1 MDLAP
6 QLVLVGAV
14 AAVGVLHTLVPDHWL
29 PITLIARQRRWSR
42 AETARAALGAGTGH
56 VVSTLLIGLAVWL
69 AGVAFAT
76 HFGTLVSLVS
86 SIALIG
92 FGVDRALV
100 AARTARAWGGPC
112 SFARRTAGGVFAH
125 GTPAHPGLVA

>member
-6 QLVLVGAV
+6 QLVLIGAV

-69 AGVAFAT
+69 AGVAFAMR
-76 HFGTLVSLVS
+76 FGTLVSLAS

-92 FGVDRALV
+92 FGGWIALSSLRELREHGGDHAHSHGEPP
-100 AARTARAWGGPC
+100 AA
-112 SFARRTAGGVFAH
+112 SS
-125 GTPAHPGLVA
+125 